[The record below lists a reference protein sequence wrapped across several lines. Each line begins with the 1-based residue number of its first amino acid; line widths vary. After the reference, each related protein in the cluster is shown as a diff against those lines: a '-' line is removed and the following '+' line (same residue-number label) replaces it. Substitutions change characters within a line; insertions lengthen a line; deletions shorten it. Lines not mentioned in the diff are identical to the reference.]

1 MWMDAL
7 ASDSSMVNESSAVA
21 RPTHEERVRAL
32 MQAHFASVWR
42 AVKRLGVADGAT
54 DDAAQR
60 VFLVAVSKLD
70 DIRAGGERAYLLGI
84 AARVASDFRRAASR
98 RPEVAT
104 GDVGTGDAS
113 SVPLADALLDEK
125 RAREVL
131 ASVLDGLTPDLRE
144 AFVLFE
150 LEELTA
156 PEVAA
161 IVGVPEGTVASRVR
175 RARAEIRAS
184 FERWRKLGETR

>member
-1 MWMDAL
+1 MRMDAV
-7 ASDSSMVNESSAVA
+7 ASDTMVNDESIAPRSTREA
-21 RPTHEERVRAL
+21 RVRAL

-70 DIRAGGERAYLLGI
+70 EIRPGGERAYLLGI

-98 RPEVAT
+98 RPEIAT
-104 GDVGTGDAS
+104 GDAGAGDAS

-125 RAREVL
+125 RTREVL
-131 ASVLDGLTPDLRE
+131 ARVLDGLTPDLRE

-161 IVGVPEGTVASRVR
+161 IIGVPEGTVASRVR
-175 RARAEIRAS
+175 RARTEIRAS

>member
-1 MWMDAL
+1 MKMQMNAVV
-7 ASDSSMVNESSAVA
+7 SDVLVDTSVSTRSAREA
-21 RPTHEERVRAL
+21 RVRAL

-42 AVKRLGVADGAT
+42 AMKRLGVADGAT

-70 DIRAGGERAYLLGI
+70 EIRPGGERAYLLGI

-98 RPEVAT
+98 RPEVAC
-104 GDVGTGDAS
+104 GDAGVGDAS
-113 SVPLADALLDEK
+113 AQPLADALLDEK
-125 RAREVL
+125 RAREML
-131 ASVLDGLTPDLRE
+131 SHMLDRLTPDLRE

-161 IVGVPEGTVASRVR
+161 SLGIAEGTVASRVR

-184 FERWRKLGETR
+184 IERCRKAGEWR